1 MTTASPATSSPESFA
16 ALFEESLTRQEM
28 RIGEVITAEVVRVD
42 FNIVVVN
49 AGLKS
54 ESFIPVEEFKNDK
67 GEVEVKP
74 GDFITVAIEALEDG
88 YGETRLSRDKAK
100 RLTAWHDLEKAMET
114 GTIVSGMVNG
124 KVKGGLT
131 AMINGIRAFL
141 PGSLV
146 DIRPVKDT
154 TPYENKEMEFKVI
167 KLDRKRNNVVVSR
180 RAVLEASQG
189 ADRQSLLSNLQE
201 GAVVKGIVKNITDYG
216 AFVDL
221 GGIDGLLH
229 ITDLAWRRVK
239 HPSEVINVGDEVTAK
254 ILKFDQEKNRVS
266 LGMKQLSEDP
276 WVGLSRRYPQGT
288 RLFGKVSNLTD
299 YGAFVEIEQG
309 IEGLVHVSEMDWT
322 NKNMY
327 PSKMVQLGDEVE
339 VMILE
344 IDEERRRISLGMK
357 QCKPNPWEDFAI
369 NHKKGD
375 RVQGQIKSITDF
387 GVFIGLLGG
396 IDGLVH
402 LSDLSWNQTGEDA
415 VSNYKKGDD
424 LEAMVLSIDVERER
438 ISLGIKQLE
447 GDPFN
452 SFVSVNDKNSI
463 VTGTVKSMDAKGA
476 VITLDNDVEGYLRAS
491 EVSRDRVEDIRS
503 HLKEGDTVEAMIINV
518 DRKNRSINLS
528 IKAKDM
534 SEETDAMQKVT
545 TESSPSSGTTSLGA
559 LLKAKMDVKNI
570 EQ

>member
-1 MTTASPATSSPESFA
+1 MSIASPATDFSESFA
-16 ALFEESLTRQEM
+16 ALFEESLSRQEM
-28 RIGEVITAEVVRVD
+28 RVGEVITAEVVRVD
-42 FNIVVVN
+42 YNIVVVN

-54 ESFIPVEEFKNDK
+54 ESFIPVEEFKNDR
-67 GEVEVKP
+67 GEIEVKP
-74 GDFITVAIEALEDG
+74 GDFVSVAIEALEDG

-100 RLTAWHDLEKAMET
+100 RLTAWHDLEAAMES
-114 GTIVSGMVNG
+114 GTIVKGLVSG

-180 RAVLEASQG
+180 RAVLEESQG
-189 ADRQSLLSNLQE
+189 ADRQSLLANLTE

-239 HPSEVINVGDEVTAK
+239 HPSEVISVGDEVTAK
-254 ILKFDQEKNRVS
+254 VLKFDQEKNRVS

-276 WVGLSRRYPQGT
+276 WVGLSRRYPPHT

-322 NKNMY
+322 NKNVY
-327 PSKMVQLGDEVE
+327 PSKVVQLGDEVE

-357 QCKPNPWEDFAI
+357 QCKVNPWEDFAM
-369 NHKKGD
+369 NHQKGD
-375 RVQGQIKSITDF
+375 KVRGQIKSITDF
-387 GVFIGLLGG
+387 GVFIGLQGG

-402 LSDLSWNQTGEDA
+402 LSDLSWNQPGEEA
-415 VSNYKKGDD
+415 VRNYKKGDEV
-424 LEAMVLSIDVERER
+424 EAVVLSIDVERER

-452 SFVSVNDKNSI
+452 SFVSLHDKNSI
-463 VTGTVKSMDAKGA
+463 VKGTVKSIDAKGA
-476 VITLDNDVEGYLRAS
+476 VIALENDVEGYLRAS

-503 HLKEGDTVEAMIINV
+503 HLKEGDTVEAMVINI
-518 DRKNRSINLS
+518 DRKNRGINLS

-534 SEETDAMQKVT
+534 LEESDAMQKAAAD
-545 TESSPSSGTTSLGA
+545 SSANAGTTSLGA
-559 LLKAKMDVKNI
+559 LLKAKMDVKNT
-570 EQ
+570 E